1 MAALPA
7 SVAALALIAAGC
19 SGDDDSDDISVFSVK
34 AGQCFT
40 APASVKV
47 QLDTLNRTKCS
58 NAHTLEA
65 YAVLGYQV
73 PSANRSGLTTAP
85 TSTSS
90 YPGEDVLTTFA
101 QGSCAQKFGQYVG
114 VSYLDSSL
122 FFTFLL
128 PSARSWEQAQDRNV
142 LCFVTTTGG
151 KLKSSVKDS
160 KR

>member
-1 MAALPA
+1 
-7 SVAALALIAAGC
+7 V
-19 SGDDDSDDISVFSVK
+19 
-34 AGQCFT
+34 
-40 APASVKV
+40 
-47 QLDTLNRTKCS
+47 
-58 NAHTLEA
+58 
-65 YAVLGYQV
+65 GYQA
-73 PSANRSGLTTAP
+73 PSANRSSGQTAVP

-101 QGSCAQKFGQYVG
+101 QGSCAQKYGQYVG
-114 VSYLDSSL
+114 VSYLDSAL

-151 KLKSSVKDS
+151 KLKASVKNS